1 MLSPSCFDPAHPLI
15 SLLTMSPLY
24 RFARFLILLNLSNPT
39 SSLFTPSVPLS
50 CTAKLT
56 AAGVAGVNLLRYH
69 HQLNK
74 KEPSETWKGAQ
85 ADYRAKWAGHV
96 VENKVSV
103 REEG

>member
-1 MLSPSCFDPAHPLI
+1 
-15 SLLTMSPLY
+15 MSPLY